1 MGMAK
6 ANFRSTPASVPVN
19 GNSPI
24 SDLNR
29 PDTFS
34 PSCVNVT
41 LTVFVPCG
49 DSMVMSQSP
58 VRLICAA
65 AGATRKGA
73 NSTGNRAL
81 LIENSPNQW
90 STVNSSQSRST
101 VTETVDDPS
110 TCQL

>member
-6 ANFRSTPASVPVN
+6 ANFRSTPTSVPVN

-65 AGATRKGA
+65 AGAASKAT
-73 NSTGNRAL
+73 NSTANPAR
-81 LIENSPNQW
+81 LITKLP
-90 STVNSSQSRST
+90 
-101 VTETVDDPS
+101 
-110 TCQL
+110 